1 MESRDIEYK
10 SDVNKKEWQ
19 KWMKTIVA
27 FSNTKGGKL
36 YMFYSDQGDYIGTD
50 LNNADEYKRYINQMI
65 RNHTNPIAN
74 YDIEDI
80 VDYEKDKIAFIINV
94 HPRNSITW
102 LVIDQNNDPK
112 TYIRDEGDSVHPTPD
127 EMQELLL
134 KTNNYE
140 FDKTITGITG
150 DVNSFLYLNEVYK
163 SANNNTGL
171 TDKILK
177 SLNLISEDNKMT
189 LTGLLFMD
197 DSEYKNANLV
207 CNIWPSVNKG
217 TDNYLD
223 SKKYNGSII
232 SLIEGAI
239 NYIKSVSYYRFGG
252 KKTDDMQLKEN
263 SSFSTIVLR
272 EAFVN
277 AFAHRDYR
285 IDGNEVCLDCYPDRI
300 EITSP
305 GSMLQGNKT
314 RVIQKLESFVS
325 HRRNQSICDVFV
337 NCKWM
342 EKKGSGF
349 DKIIE
354 EYSNLSEEYYPLY
367 VSTRV
372 NFTLILK
379 NKKYTYNNVSI
390 NSNIITQYKVDIL
403 PLQRREDIINKN
415 PNLGLIIGAIE
426 FNPNINY
433 DLLQKES
440 SLSKEGVKYNIRKLK
455 EAFILKKDGIKSPYQ
470 VLKDN
475 ERPCSIYMLENDD
488 RIMITNYISN
498 NCGMEINVD
507 NEYKKII
514 KKIYITK
521 PQFVGALFICG
532 YKFID
537 VESGI
542 MKK

>member
-65 RNHTNPIAN
+65 RSHTNPIAN

-80 VDYEKDKIAFIINV
+80 VDYVKDRIAFIINV

-134 KTNNYE
+134 RTNNYE
-140 FDKTITGITG
+140 FDKIITGITG
-150 DVNSFLYLNEVYK
+150 NVNSFIYLNEVYK

-239 NYIKSVSYYRFGG
+239 NYIKSVRYYRFGG

-305 GSMLQGNKT
+305 GSMLQGNNT
-314 RVIQKLESFVS
+314 RVIQKLESLVS

-379 NKKYTYNNVSI
+379 NKKYTYSNVNI
-390 NSNIITQYKVDIL
+390 NSNVIVQSKLDIL
-403 PLQRREDIINKN
+403 PLQTREDIINKN
-415 PNLGLIIGAIE
+415 PNLGLIIEAIE

-433 DLLQKES
+433 DLLQKET

-488 RIMITNYISN
+488 RIMITNYIAN
-498 NCGMEINVD
+498 NCDTEINVD
-507 NEYKKII
+507 TEYKKIT

-521 PQFVGALFICG
+521 PQFVGALFVCG
-532 YKFID
+532 YTFID
-537 VESGI
+537 AESEI

>member
-65 RNHTNPIAN
+65 RSHTNPIAN

-80 VDYEKDKIAFIINV
+80 VDYVKDRIAFIINV

-134 KTNNYE
+134 RTNNYE
-140 FDKTITGITG
+140 FDKIITGITG
-150 DVNSFLYLNEVYK
+150 NVNSFIYLNEVYK

-239 NYIKSVSYYRFGG
+239 NYIKSVRYYRFGG

-305 GSMLQGNKT
+305 GSMLQGNNT
-314 RVIQKLESFVS
+314 RVIQKLESLVS

-379 NKKYTYNNVSI
+379 NKKYTYSNVNI
-390 NSNIITQYKVDIL
+390 NSNVIVQSKLDIL
-403 PLQRREDIINKN
+403 PLQTREDIIDKN
-415 PNLGLIIGAIE
+415 PNLGLIIEAIE

-433 DLLQKES
+433 DLLQKET

-488 RIMITNYISN
+488 RIMITNYIAN
-498 NCGMEINVD
+498 NCDTEINVD
-507 NEYKKII
+507 TEYKKIT

-521 PQFVGALFICG
+521 PQFVGALFVCG
-532 YKFID
+532 YTFID
-537 VESGI
+537 AESEI

>member
-36 YMFYSDQGDYIGTD
+36 YMFYSDQGDFIGTD

-65 RNHTNPIAN
+65 RSHTNPIAN

-102 LVIDQNNDPK
+102 LVIDKNNDPK

-134 KTNNYE
+134 RTNNYE
-140 FDKTITGITG
+140 FDKIITGIIG
-150 DVNSFLYLNEVYK
+150 NVNSFIYLNEVYK

-171 TDKILK
+171 ADKILK

-232 SLIEGAI
+232 SLIECAI

-252 KKTDDMQLKEN
+252 KKTNDMQVFLKKE
-263 SSFSTIVLR
+263 L
-272 EAFVN
+272 
-277 AFAHRDYR
+277 
-285 IDGNEVCLDCYPDRI
+285 
-300 EITSP
+300 
-305 GSMLQGNKT
+305 
-314 RVIQKLESFVS
+314 
-325 HRRNQSICDVFV
+325 
-337 NCKWM
+337 
-342 EKKGSGF
+342 
-349 DKIIE
+349 
-354 EYSNLSEEYYPLY
+354 
-367 VSTRV
+367 
-372 NFTLILK
+372 
-379 NKKYTYNNVSI
+379 
-390 NSNIITQYKVDIL
+390 NII
-403 PLQRREDIINKN
+403 
-415 PNLGLIIGAIE
+415 
-426 FNPNINY
+426 
-433 DLLQKES
+433 
-440 SLSKEGVKYNIRKLK
+440 
-455 EAFILKKDGIKSPYQ
+455 
-470 VLKDN
+470 
-475 ERPCSIYMLENDD
+475 LEN
-488 RIMITNYISN
+488 
-498 NCGMEINVD
+498 
-507 NEYKKII
+507 
-514 KKIYITK
+514 
-521 PQFVGALFICG
+521 
-532 YKFID
+532 
-537 VESGI
+537 
-542 MKK
+542 

>member
-10 SDVNKKEWQ
+10 SDVSKKEWQ

-65 RNHTNPIAN
+65 RSHTNPIAN

-390 NSNIITQYKVDIL
+390 NNNIITQSKVDIL

-521 PQFVGALFICG
+521 PQFIGALFICG

-537 VESGI
+537 VESEI

>member
-19 KWMKTIVA
+19 NWMKTIVA

-36 YMFYSDQGDYIGTD
+36 YMFYSDQGDYIGID

-65 RNHTNPIAN
+65 RSHTNPIAN

-80 VDYEKDKIAFIINV
+80 VDYEKDRIAFIINV

-134 KTNNYE
+134 RTNNYE
-140 FDKTITGITG
+140 FDKIITGITG
-150 DVNSFLYLNEVYK
+150 NVNSFIYLNEVYK

-305 GSMLQGNKT
+305 GSMLQGNNT
-314 RVIQKLESFVS
+314 RVIQKLESLVS

-379 NKKYTYNNVSI
+379 NKKYTYSNVNI
-390 NSNIITQYKVDIL
+390 NSNVIVQSKLDIL
-403 PLQRREDIINKN
+403 PLQTREDIINKN
-415 PNLGLIIGAIE
+415 PNLGLIIEAIE

-433 DLLQKES
+433 DLLQKET

-498 NCGMEINVD
+498 NCDTEINVD
-507 NEYKKII
+507 TEYKKIT

-532 YKFID
+532 YTFID
-537 VESGI
+537 GESEI